1 MRKIAGNGA
10 ANLINMVKQIADAAD
25 RAILRTLVADPTA
38 TGVEISER
46 AGLARNTVR
55 TRLQRYESESVLLP
69 FEHRVRPSFL
79 GFPLRAYV
87 TATVIQ
93 RELDQVARALAAV
106 PEVLEVSGVAG
117 GADLVILI
125 VARDTDDLY
134 RVAGAI
140 LDIPGIVRTE
150 TGLVMRELV
159 PYRSAQLLGAEGQAR
174 APRSRARVAGD
185 APRAVG

>member
-1 MRKIAGNGA
+1 
-10 ANLINMVKQIADAAD
+10 MVQQSADAAD

-46 AGLARNTVR
+46 TGLARNTVR
-55 TRLQRYESESVLLP
+55 TRLNRYETESGLLS
-69 FEHRVRPSFL
+69 FEHRIAPGFL
-79 GFPLRAYV
+79 GYPLRAFV
-87 TATVIQ
+87 TTTVIQ
-93 RELDQVARALAAV
+93 RELDSVASALASI

-117 GADLVILI
+117 GADLIILI
-125 VARDTDDLY
+125 VARDTEDLY

-159 PYRSAQLLGAEGQAR
+159 PYRAAQLLGEDEPAR
-174 APRSRARVAGD
+174 RRRAG
-185 APRAVG
+185 